1 MLEQYHI
8 EISSE
13 SRQSQ
18 VLNAILAFITGL
30 LTLIYP
36 EFLYLIAGSY
46 LLVLGIIFIAFKV
59 SPTLSALP
67 IVTGL
72 LIFIFPDLIPYTIA
86 GFLGLFGFLLLFAF
100 QFAVIGVITLV
111 ISLLVFM
118 NPGSIAYLVA
128 TFLLLYAVSDFIRY
142 YQKHKE

>member
-1 MLEQYHI
+1 MFEQYRI

-13 SRQSQ
+13 SRNSQ
-18 VLNAILAFITGL
+18 VLNAILALVTGL

-36 EFLYLIAGSY
+36 NFLYLIAGSY
-46 LLVLGIIFIAFKV
+46 LLLLGIIFIAFKV
-59 SPTLSALP
+59 SPSLSALP
-67 IVTGL
+67 IVAGL
-72 LIFIFPDLIPYTIA
+72 LIFIFPELIPYTIA

-111 ISLLVFM
+111 IALLVFT

-128 TFLLLYAVSDFIRY
+128 IFLLLYAISDFIRF
-142 YQKHKE
+142 YQKYSE